1 MVAKTPYLLFQSLR
15 KITKN
20 LPSNVSYLTIKPTI
34 GQITPILTTLITIT
48 LLLSVFYL
56 VDYVLKINQSLLSL
70 HLTIFLAYL
79 IVIFYKLT
87 FFNMNSNRIIPT
99 SELIINSDGSAF
111 HIHLTPE
118 QLRDNIIL
126 VGDPG
131 RVDMVA
137 SYFDKI
143 DYNVSSR
150 EFHAIGGTYKGKPI
164 MCISHGI
171 GPDNIEIVITELD
184 SLANIDYATRK
195 VKDSHRT
202 LRMIR
207 IGTSGSLQEDIHV
220 GDYVVAEKAMG
231 FDGILNFY
239 ADRDSVCDLEFEKEF
254 VNHVNWNTSL
264 PAPYIVDAD
273 SELVGQICHGDMI
286 KGNTI
291 AAVGFYAPQGRMLRL
306 PLADP
311 NLNEKIESFRHGE
324 RRITNFEMES
334 ACLQGMARLLGHKA
348 MTVCCIIAERQS
360 STNKANTD
368 YKPHVRRLIELVL
381 ERI

>member
-1 MVAKTPYLLFQSLR
+1 MDK
-15 KITKN
+15 
-20 LPSNVSYLTIKPTI
+20 
-34 GQITPILTTLITIT
+34 
-48 LLLSVFYL
+48 
-56 VDYVLKINQSLLSL
+56 D
-70 HLTIFLAYL
+70 
-79 IVIFYKLT
+79 
-87 FFNMNSNRIIPT
+87 RIIPT
-99 SELIINSDGSAF
+99 SELIINGDGSAF
-111 HIHLTPE
+111 HIHLTPD

-137 SYFDKI
+137 SYFDTI
-143 DYNVSSR
+143 DYDIHSR

-171 GPDNIEIVITELD
+171 GPDNIEIVVTELD

-195 VKDSHRT
+195 VKSEHRT

-220 GDYVVAEKAMG
+220 GDYVIAEKAMG

-239 ADRDSVCDLEFEKEF
+239 ADRDSVCDLEFERAF
-254 VNHVNWNTSL
+254 VEHVNWNPTL
-264 PAPYIVDAD
+264 PAPYIIDAD
-273 SELVGQICHGDMI
+273 AELVDQICHGDMI

-291 AAVGFYAPQGRMLRL
+291 AAVGFYAPQGRKLRL

-311 NLNEKIESFRHGE
+311 ELNEKIESFRIGE

-368 YKPHVRRLIELVL
+368 YKPQVNRLIQLVL
-381 ERI
+381 DRI

>member
-1 MVAKTPYLLFQSLR
+1 MDK
-15 KITKN
+15 
-20 LPSNVSYLTIKPTI
+20 
-34 GQITPILTTLITIT
+34 
-48 LLLSVFYL
+48 
-56 VDYVLKINQSLLSL
+56 D
-70 HLTIFLAYL
+70 
-79 IVIFYKLT
+79 
-87 FFNMNSNRIIPT
+87 RIIPT
-99 SELIINSDGSAF
+99 SELIINGDGSAF
-111 HIHLTPE
+111 HIHLTPD

-137 SYFDKI
+137 SYFDTI
-143 DYNVSSR
+143 DYDIHSR

-171 GPDNIEIVITELD
+171 GPDNIEIVVTELD

-195 VKDSHRT
+195 VKSEHRT

-220 GDYVVAEKAMG
+220 GDYVIAEKAMG

-239 ADRDSVCDLEFEKEF
+239 ADRDSVCDLEFERAF
-254 VNHVNWNTSL
+254 VDHVGWNPTL

-273 SELVGQICHGDMI
+273 AELVDQICHGDMI

-291 AAVGFYAPQGRMLRL
+291 AAVGFYAPQGRKLRL

-311 NLNEKIESFRHGE
+311 ELNEKIESFRCGE

-368 YKPHVRRLIELVL
+368 YKPQVNRLIQLVL
-381 ERI
+381 DRI

>member
-1 MVAKTPYLLFQSLR
+1 MDK
-15 KITKN
+15 
-20 LPSNVSYLTIKPTI
+20 
-34 GQITPILTTLITIT
+34 
-48 LLLSVFYL
+48 
-56 VDYVLKINQSLLSL
+56 D
-70 HLTIFLAYL
+70 
-79 IVIFYKLT
+79 
-87 FFNMNSNRIIPT
+87 RIIPT
-99 SELIINSDGSAF
+99 SELIINGDGSAF
-111 HIHLTPE
+111 HIHLTPD

-137 SYFDKI
+137 SYFDTI
-143 DYNVSSR
+143 DYDIHSR

-171 GPDNIEIVITELD
+171 GPDNIEIVVTELD
-184 SLANIDYATRK
+184 SLANIDYTTRK
-195 VKDSHRT
+195 VKSEHRT

-220 GDYVVAEKAMG
+220 GDYVIAEKAMG

-239 ADRDSVCDLEFEKEF
+239 ADRDSVCDLEFERAF
-254 VNHVNWNTSL
+254 VDHVGWNPTL

-273 SELVGQICHGDMI
+273 AELVDQICHGDMI

-291 AAVGFYAPQGRMLRL
+291 AAVGFYAPQGRKLRL

-311 NLNEKIESFRHGE
+311 ELNEKIESFRIGE

-334 ACLQGMARLLGHKA
+334 AWLQGMARLLGHKA

-368 YKPHVRRLIELVL
+368 YKPQVNRLIQLVL
-381 ERI
+381 DRI